1 MSATMVASE
10 AKAVPPVVSSIQ
22 DIPLERIRESKTN
35 PRTQFD
41 QGKLAELA
49 DNIREHGVLQPV
61 LVRPLP
67 QGAVGTYELVAG
79 ARRYRASKL
88 AGRESIPATVRELT
102 DTQCLEMQ
110 LIENLQRAEVHEL
123 DEAQGYAALMQLQ
136 PETYTV
142 ETISAKVNKSQA
154 YVYGRLRLTQL
165 IPEAK
170 QAFYEAKMTVA
181 HAFEI
186 ARLQPTDQRRA
197 LQECFPHHRNA
208 ASILK
213 DKKAEAVTVRELRE
227 WIEREIH
234 LDLTNAPFDPEDE
247 TLLPAAGACARCPKR
262 TGNNPLLFP
271 EVRQK
276 SICTD
281 RDCYRAKVEALV
293 HIQVKPLEEK
303 GEKLLRVSQAP
314 TWQANGH
321 AKDVLHEGQ
330 YRKAKGKGECPTTK
344 AAVVIDGKSAGTIFY
359 LCQTEKCAV
368 HNHVTRY
375 QPTPQERAQRK
386 KEALAERVEKQS
398 RVRILDAIRKKL
410 PDALSRPDLEMVA
423 LDYFRRLGHDNHR
436 RLSKLYTWEEKKSK
450 TSWGAQTVD
459 YEKIAAGVVQAMKT
473 ADLHRFLVVC
483 TLVSDLYCSGYS
495 PRQPLAKDAN
505 LARSAARYKV
515 DTAKIAAVVRAEFS
529 KPKRK
534 TDDKGQVP
542 SQLTRSPQPQ
552 KAPTHKRANSA

>member
-1 MSATMVASE
+1 MSATMVAGE

-35 PRTQFD
+35 PRGQFD
-41 QGKLAELA
+41 QAKLVELAE
-49 DNIREHGVLQPV
+49 NVREHGVLQPI

-67 QGAVGTYELVAG
+67 QGTVGTYELIVG

-88 AGRESIPATVRELT
+88 AGRDSIPAIVRELT

-142 ETISAKVNKSQA
+142 ETISAKVGKSQA

-170 QAFYEAKMTVA
+170 QAFYGVKMTVA

-186 ARLQPTDQRRA
+186 ARLTPSDQRRA

-213 DKKAEAVTVRELRE
+213 DKKAEVVTVRELRQ

-234 LDLTNAPFDPEDE
+234 LDLSNAPFDAQDE
-247 TLLPAAGACARCPKR
+247 TLLPSAGACARCPKR

-271 EVRQK
+271 EANLKK
-276 SICTD
+276 STCTD
-281 RDCYRAKVEALV
+281 RECYRAKVEALV
-293 HIQVKPLEEK
+293 QIRVKALEEK
-303 GEKLLRVSQAP
+303 KEKPLRVSHTP
-314 TWQANGH
+314 SWQVNGH
-321 AKDVLHEGQ
+321 TKDVLFEGQ

-344 AAVVIDGKSAGTIFY
+344 AAVLIDGNGAGTIFY
-359 LCQTEKCAV
+359 LCQDDKCAV
-368 HNHVTRY
+368 HKHVTRY
-375 QPTPQERAQRK
+375 QPTPQEQAQRK
-386 KEALAERVEKQS
+386 KEALAERVEKLS
-398 RVRILDAIRKKL
+398 RVGILDAIRKKL
-410 PDALSRPDLEMVA
+410 PDVLSRPDLEMVA

-436 RLSKLYTWEEKKSK
+436 RLCRVYGWEEKKSK
-450 TSWGAQTVD
+450 ASWGAETVD
-459 YEKIAAGVVQAMKT
+459 YQKIAATAAQAMNA

-483 TLVSDLYCSGYS
+483 ALVSDLYCPGYN
-495 PRQPLAKDAN
+495 PKQTLAKDSN
-505 LARSAARYKV
+505 LASTAARYKI
-515 DTAKIAAVVRAEFS
+515 DSGKLTTAVRAELS
-529 KPKRK
+529 KTTNRPKCG
-534 TDDKGQVP
+534 TVP
-542 SQLTRSPQPQ
+542 ANKKLTTS
-552 KAPTHKRANSA
+552 APYKN